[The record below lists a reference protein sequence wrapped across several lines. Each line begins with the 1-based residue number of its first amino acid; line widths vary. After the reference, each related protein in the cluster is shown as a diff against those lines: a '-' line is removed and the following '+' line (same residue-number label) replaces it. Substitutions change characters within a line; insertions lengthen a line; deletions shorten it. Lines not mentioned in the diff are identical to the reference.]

1 MITSYGDSIS
11 PFEDGKKVYTLDAR
25 TIYGLSWVIQFM
37 DFDFGALYGIT
48 RYYNGTNSGLKEKEL
63 NLSAG
68 YNFTKNL
75 NTNIMYVNVDAD
87 EAKW

>member
-1 MITSYGDSIS
+1 M
-11 PFEDGKKVYTLDAR
+11 
-25 TIYGLSWVIQFM
+25 
-37 DFDFGALYGIT
+37 
-48 RYYNGTNSGLKEKEL
+48 KEKEL

-87 EAKW
+87 QANGETDYNNYFALFIKALPITLFSS

>member
-1 MITSYGDSIS
+1 M
-11 PFEDGKKVYTLDAR
+11 YTLDAR
-25 TIYGLSWVIQFM
+25 TIYGSLGYSIY

-48 RYYNGTNSGLKEKEL
+48 RYDAASSGLKEKEL
-63 NLSAG
+63 NLSVG

-87 EAKW
+87 EANSETDYNKYLASVEYKF

>member
-1 MITSYGDSIS
+1 M
-11 PFEDGKKVYTLDAR
+11 YTLDAR
-25 TIYGLSWVIQFM
+25 TIYGSLGYSIY

-48 RYYNGTNSGLKEKEL
+48 RYDAASSGLKEKEL
-63 NLSAG
+63 NLSVG

-87 EAKW
+87 QANGETDYNKYLASVEYKF

>member
-1 MITSYGDSIS
+1 MLEL
-11 PFEDGKKVYTLDAR
+11 FMAL
-25 TIYGLSWVIQFM
+25 WVIQFM
-37 DFDFGALYGIT
+37 ILNLVLCMELQ
-48 RYYNGTNSGLKEKEL
+48 RYDASSSGLKEKEL

-87 EAKW
+87 EANGETDYNKYLASVEYKF

>member
-1 MITSYGDSIS
+1 MKYQKALGD
-11 PFEDGKKVYTLDAR
+11 PATK
-25 TIYGLSWVIQFM
+25 
-37 DFDFGALYGIT
+37 
-48 RYYNGTNSGLKEKEL
+48 SG

-87 EAKW
+87 EANGETDYNKYLASVEYKF

>member
-1 MITSYGDSIS
+1 MSV
-11 PFEDGKKVYTLDAR
+11 K
-25 TIYGLSWVIQFM
+25 
-37 DFDFGALYGIT
+37 FDFYSFL
-48 RYYNGTNSGLKEKEL
+48 RKSRKEL

-87 EAKW
+87 QASGETDYNKYLASVEYKF